1 MKKIYFLIS
10 MLMFTV
16 VVLSQNI
23 AISDDNVYTADP
35 SAMLDVKS
43 TDKGMLV
50 PRLTAVQRTAII
62 SPATGLLVF
71 DTNDNLFYFYNG
83 TLWVK
88 IDDSVN
94 FWSLNGNSGTVDGT
108 NFIGT
113 TDNVPLNFR
122 VNNEKSGRID
132 PIHNNA
138 FYGYESG
145 KDLTTGDFNTAY
157 GNQTMYSS
165 TTAIG
170 NTAVGN
176 SAMYLNTTGYHNTVI
191 GRDALYFNIDGYD
204 NTANGVSALYRN
216 VSGYRNTA
224 IGIFALFNNS
234 TGSNNTASGIN
245 SISGNTTGNYNT
257 AFGYYTMSGNVAGS
271 NGTAIGTN
279 AMLYANNTATPFIN
293 YNVAIGFEALRG
305 STTPAANTGNY
316 NTAIGYQALWSNTTG
331 SQNTAYGFSSL
342 KSNSTGIMNNAY
354 GQQALEF
361 NTTGSYNTSI
371 GYGSSWTNTTGSFNI
386 AIGHGALFYNS
397 AGSNVTAIGVNAMQ
411 YANNTVIPFT
421 NYNVAVGFEA
431 LRGSTT
437 PAVNTG
443 NFNTAIGYQTLW
455 NNTTGYNNISIGHQS
470 LYYNTLGSNNTAMGF
485 EVLKANTTGQTNVA
499 NGGYA
504 LTSNTTGSGNTA
516 MGFGALYK
524 NTTGNQNTAIGY
536 DALYYNSIGNCNTT
550 IGDRALHFNT
560 SGSWNTAYGLNSM
573 QHNTTGNYNTAIG
586 LESGFNNTTGSS
598 NVFIG
603 YRAGYNETGSNK
615 LYIANSETNPP
626 LIFGNFSTGK
636 VGIGTTN
643 PQAMLQ
649 ITNTIDNTD
658 HSLRIG
664 ANAGTAYG
672 LIKYDQ
678 SDDNFDFSAN
688 SVFTGAVS
696 GFRFFT
702 AGNGSPRLVINR
714 FGNVGIGTIT
724 PSAKLHI
731 GGGTRFTVADVGS
744 IFLQS
749 GNGIGSARDWKIYV
763 QMPDGDLVFRD
774 MGFDNLNNGMAYDAM
789 VIKFGTG
796 YVGVGT
802 NNPAKSLHVTTTT
815 DDWGARIDGFNG
827 GGSANGGVVIGSR
840 ADNKGAIN
848 GITSTGGPADL
859 SINSEGGNVGIGT
872 TTPDNK
878 LDVEINVSGGASA
891 FRVLNLANGVG
902 DNVAI
907 ELSAARSSFP
917 AKITSIAPGGS
928 DQDLAF
934 TTTDGNVQNES
945 MRIKGSGNVGIG
957 TTAPNTKL
965 QVYGDSG
972 NLLKLQT
979 SNIMSVPGQAIGITF
994 VQSTD
999 AEVARIEAIT
1009 EANGNIGLR
1018 FYTYSGGASER
1029 LRISSIGNIG
1039 IGLSDPKSKLQV
1051 NGGVQIA
1058 DDSDAASAEK
1068 VGTLRYRADSNNSYA
1083 EMCMQT
1089 GTATYAWIVIKQNIW

>member
-1 MKKIYFLIS
+1 

-16 VVLSQNI
+16 VAFSQNI

-50 PRLTAVQRTAII
+50 PRLTAVQRAAII

-83 TLWVK
+83 TVWVK
-88 IDDSVN
+88 IEDSVN
-94 FWSLNGNSGTVDGT
+94 FWSLTGNSGTIDGT

-113 TDNVPLNFR
+113 TDNVPFNIR
-122 VNNEKSGRID
+122 VNNQKAGRID
-132 PIHNNA
+132 PILQNT
-138 FYGYESG
+138 FFGYQS
-145 KDLTTGDFNTAY
+145 
-157 GNQTMYSS
+157 
-165 TTAIG
+165 
-170 NTAVGN
+170 GN
-176 SAMYLNTTGYHNTVI
+176 SI
-191 GRDALYFNIDGYD
+191 
-204 NTANGVSALYRN
+204 
-216 VSGYRNTA
+216 
-224 IGIFALFNNS
+224 
-234 TGSNNTASGIN
+234 
-245 SISGNTTGNYNT
+245 
-257 AFGYYTMSGNVAGS
+257 
-271 NGTAIGTN
+271 
-279 AMLYANNTATPFIN
+279 
-293 YNVAIGFEALRG
+293 
-305 STTPAANTGNY
+305 
-316 NTAIGYQALWSNTTG
+316 TTG

-411 YANNTVIPFT
+411 YANNTATPFT
-421 NYNVAVGFEA
+421 NYNVALGFEA
-431 LRGSTT
+431 LRGSTN
-437 PAVNTG
+437 PAANTG
-443 NFNTAIGYQTLW
+443 NYNTAIGYQTLW
-455 NNTTGYNNISIGHQS
+455 NNTTGNNNIAIGYQS
-470 LYYNTLGSNNTAMGF
+470 LYYNTSGNHNTAMGY
-485 EVLKANTTGQTNVA
+485 EALKSNTTGQTNVA
-499 NGGYA
+499 NGGHA
-504 LTSNTTGSGNTA
+504 LTSNTTGGGNTA

-524 NTTGNQNTAIGY
+524 NTTGNQNTALGY

-550 IGDRALHFNT
+550 SGDRALHFNT

-586 LESGFNNTTGSS
+586 LESGFNNTAGSS

-626 LIFGNFSTGK
+626 LIYGDFSTGR
-636 VGIGTTN
+636 VG
-643 PQAMLQ
+643 L
-649 ITNTIDNTD
+649 
-658 HSLRIG
+658 
-664 ANAGTAYG
+664 
-672 LIKYDQ
+672 
-678 SDDNFDFSAN
+678 
-688 SVFTGAVS
+688 
-696 GFRFFT
+696 
-702 AGNGSPRLVINR
+702 
-714 FGNVGIGTIT
+714 
-724 PSAKLHI
+724 
-731 GGGTRFTVADVGS
+731 
-744 IFLQS
+744 
-749 GNGIGSARDWKIYV
+749 
-763 QMPDGDLVFRD
+763 
-774 MGFDNLNNGMAYDAM
+774 
-789 VIKFGTG
+789 
-796 YVGVGT
+796 GT

-891 FRVLNLANGVG
+891 FRVLNWANGVG

-957 TTAPNTKL
+957 TTSPNTKL

-994 VQSTD
+994 FTSAGD
-999 AEVARIEAIT
+999 EVSRIESIT

-1058 DDSDAASAEK
+1058 DDSDAASVEK

-1089 GTATYAWIVIKQNIW
+1089 GAATYAWIVINQNIW